1 MDFTVYKIMRLH
13 RLSFHLFPGLC
24 VNCGLPSRRRIDLCA
39 GCQATLPPAAAGCR
53 LCVHPLEVPGI
64 CGRCLRS
71 PPDFVSLF
79 APFSYQPPLSDL
91 ILELKYGGRQA
102 TGAVLGT
109 LLAEALKEWLTPEAT
124 PDLIVPVPLHWR
136 RRLSRGFN
144 QAREIAAAVAAGLAI
159 PLAPGVARR
168 VAHTPPQEKLGRR
181 QRERNLRR
189 AFAASPRVRGQS
201 VAIVD
206 DVVTSTATVRALSTT
221 LAETGADRI
230 QVWCLARTTLEKDWL
245 HPDNAPDHSP

>member
-1 MDFTVYKIMRLH
+1 MDFTVYKTMRLH

-53 LCVHPLEVPGI
+53 LCAHPLEMPGI

-71 PPDFVSLF
+71 PPAFTSLF
-79 APFSYQPPLSDL
+79 APFRYQPPLSNL
-91 ILELKYGGRQA
+91 IQELKYGGRQA

-109 LLAEALKEWLTPEAT
+109 LLAEALKERLAPEQA

-136 RRLSRGFN
+136 RRLTRGFN

-159 PLAPGVARR
+159 PLAPGAVRR
-168 VAHTPPQEKLGRR
+168 VIHTPPQEKLDRR

-189 AFAASPRVRGQS
+189 AFAAGPRVRDLS

-206 DVVTSTATVRALSTT
+206 DVVTSTATVRALAST
-221 LAETGADRI
+221 LAEAGAGRV
-230 QVWCLARTTLEKDWL
+230 QVWCLARTALEKHRL
-245 HPDNAPDHSP
+245 HPDNAVNYSP